1 MKKTSFTISLI
12 IVSTTAIITL
22 SSWDYSPLEATS
34 LNSTSIAV
42 DDDWILIG
50 EVTLSNYNNSSE
62 TIKANLYV
70 REFAKN
76 LIYRVE
82 YQGSY
87 YATRWHDY
95 SNTYHV
101 TINGITYRC
110 DVPSISNSNSSANQ
124 SPNKLIGVWKST
136 EKGFRDF
143 GDIQI
148 SNKDGKLFVQI
159 KKANGL
165 QSMFATSNND
175 DIEWALDV
183 NVDYGKWQVAIY
195 EPYVGQVIVGDGYK
209 YTDRRKPLGG
219 VSREFTLA
227 NKEILREYYLAKI
240 KDGNLSISISYKYLY
255 YNNNTFCFSCNGD
268 YTINEVIYTKW

>member
-1 MKKTSFTISLI
+1 MKRILSTLSLI
-12 IVSTTAIITL
+12 FASATAIISLT
-22 SSWDYSPLEATS
+22 SWDYASLEATS
-34 LNSTSIAV
+34 HNYANITA
-42 DDDWILIG
+42 DDNWILIG

-70 REFAKN
+70 REIANN

-110 DVPSISNSNSSANQ
+110 DVPSMSNSNSSAIQ
-124 SPNKLIGVWKST
+124 SQNKLIGVWKST
-136 EKGFRDF
+136 EKGVRDF

-175 DIEWALDV
+175 GIEWSIDV
-183 NVDYGKWQVAIY
+183 NVDYGKWQVATY

-209 YTDRRKPLGG
+209 YTDRRSPLGG
-219 VSREFTLA
+219 VSREHTLA
-227 NKEILREYYLAKI
+227 NKEILREYYLARI

-268 YTINEVIYTKW
+268 YTINDVIYTKW